1 MAKKMGGD
9 FSSLFFFF
17 FPFLVGEKQ
26 VVLVSK
32 LDPGSATTSCF

>member
-17 FPFLVGEKQ
+17 FSFPGRGEASRFSQ
-26 VVLVSK
+26 
-32 LDPGSATTSCF
+32 